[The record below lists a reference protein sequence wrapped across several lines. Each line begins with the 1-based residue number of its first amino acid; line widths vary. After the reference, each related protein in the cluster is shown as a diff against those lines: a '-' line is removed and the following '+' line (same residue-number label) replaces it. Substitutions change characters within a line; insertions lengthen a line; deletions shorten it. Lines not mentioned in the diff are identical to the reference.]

1 MKITTL
7 RFNELCLNAIM
18 VLLLRSSPRFRFE
31 KATVLTHV
39 ANNELGASEESSTF
53 TVYVK
58 LIQCRSRI
66 KRTFVSSPCVLL

>member
-1 MKITTL
+1 MTL
-7 RFNELCLNAIM
+7 RFNVVCLNAIM
-18 VLLLRSSPRFRFE
+18 VLLLRSPPRFRFE

-39 ANNELGASEESSTF
+39 ANNELGASKESTAF

-66 KRTFVSSPCVLL
+66 KRTFVSSLCVLL